1 MLFELPSFDHVDVT
15 DVEEA
20 VFWTDKLPRLCHIPE
35 ISREVQN

>member
-20 VFWTDKLPRLCHIPE
+20 VFWLHKYDEKARVVAGGPNIG
-35 ISREVQN
+35 